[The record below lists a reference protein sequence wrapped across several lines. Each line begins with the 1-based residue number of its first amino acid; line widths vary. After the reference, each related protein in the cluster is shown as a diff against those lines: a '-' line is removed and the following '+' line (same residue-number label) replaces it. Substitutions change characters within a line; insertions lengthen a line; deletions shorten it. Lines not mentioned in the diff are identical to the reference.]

1 MILWQ
6 KLHENIQVSDVPG
19 VIKILDWFEGPES
32 FFIVM
37 EKFAG
42 QVGPLQPRYS
52 LMLILPH
59 FRTYLT
65 T

>member
-6 KLHENIQVSDVPG
+6 NLHENIQVSDVPG

-42 QVGPLQPRYS
+42 QVGPLHP
-52 LMLILPH
+52 
-59 FRTYLT
+59 
-65 T
+65 